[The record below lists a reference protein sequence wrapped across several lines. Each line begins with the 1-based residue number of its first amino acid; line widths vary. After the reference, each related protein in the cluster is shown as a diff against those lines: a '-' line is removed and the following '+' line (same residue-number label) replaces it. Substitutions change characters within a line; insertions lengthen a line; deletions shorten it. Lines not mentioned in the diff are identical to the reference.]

1 MDRDTLIFQMERY
14 LNGVQDSVDVDCD
27 FGTSA
32 AERFILNTGKR
43 LRNAWILYRR
53 EPAYK
58 DDFLLALR
66 DYLIVMETDLH
77 LPDHCVPEYNDYSIV
92 KDMQKGTFFATL
104 ELPETVNRK
113 FVERAFLIGNNS
125 PQRKESGTHYNL
137 QSDPFIYKLTGYSE
151 FKSIEQKIAVHGA
164 LRTPEGYTTLV
175 SLPTGGGKSLITQT
189 ISYQDNGLTIVIVPT
204 ISLAIDQVR
213 AAKKV
218 ICSEQVEKEVFC
230 YHSGE
235 NPTPILLAIQQKTA
249 RMLFI
254 SPEALL
260 NNKIFVEGIRKANA
274 ERYLKNI
281 VIDEAHIVVDWGS
294 QFRVDYQCLE
304 SWRRLLLQSNP
315 SIRTFLLSA
324 TYEKRSIDI
333 LKNLF
338 SQGGKWIEVR
348 CDALCHEPHYILIN
362 AKSYTDKKKKMLEL
376 VRKLPH
382 PMIIYVARPED
393 AEKTKDVLKNAGLNN
408 VETFTGLTN
417 GRKREELIQGWI
429 DDKFE
434 IMVATSAFGVGVDK
448 SDVRTVLHL
457 YIPPNPNAYYQELGR
472 GGRDG
477 LPCLSVMCVDPD
489 DSNIAFQRINKKVLT
504 SKKIV
509 GRWNS
514 MYNSATSPRKGNY
527 AYIDTSVKPEYNIQK
542 DELEDTPASEADT
555 NWNIYVLLLLRR
567 NNLIRIQEVIPQG
580 GLYTFV
586 IEVLDERLLDC
597 GQEQEQLIETIR
609 QKEWDYYEGALKT
622 IQLAVRNYKKV
633 CWSEMFYDTYDKV
646 SEYCAGCDKHVEP
659 INGDTFEFALK
670 SAVQSP
676 LRPLLAEQTALLG
689 GAKDAIVYVQD
700 ENRAAL
706 VDALL
711 KKGLSVLIVKDR
723 LEGMNALSNCE
734 NVLILNEYTL
744 TKLVQKNN
752 WYYLSGLIGVLYQ
765 GTPSEIYEELRIVSN
780 RLSGRPETGIV
791 HIIAENRRFDWMDKS
806 FSDLVEGPVLSLQTI
821 LNG

>member
-113 FVERAFLIGNNS
+113 FVERAFLIGNNA
-125 PQRKESGTHYNL
+125 PQRKESGTRYNL

-213 AAKKV
+213 AAKKA

-260 NNKIFVEGIRKANA
+260 NNKNFVEGIRKANA

-348 CDALCHEPHYILIN
+348 CDALRHEPHYILIN
-362 AKSYTDKKKKMLEL
+362 AKSYTDKKK
-376 VRKLPH
+376 R
-382 PMIIYVARPED
+382 
-393 AEKTKDVLKNAGLNN
+393 
-408 VETFTGLTN
+408 
-417 GRKREELIQGWI
+417 
-429 DDKFE
+429 
-434 IMVATSAFGVGVDK
+434 
-448 SDVRTVLHL
+448 
-457 YIPPNPNAYYQELGR
+457 
-472 GGRDG
+472 
-477 LPCLSVMCVDPD
+477 
-489 DSNIAFQRINKKVLT
+489 
-504 SKKIV
+504 
-509 GRWNS
+509 
-514 MYNSATSPRKGNY
+514 
-527 AYIDTSVKPEYNIQK
+527 
-542 DELEDTPASEADT
+542 
-555 NWNIYVLLLLRR
+555 
-567 NNLIRIQEVIPQG
+567 
-580 GLYTFV
+580 
-586 IEVLDERLLDC
+586 
-597 GQEQEQLIETIR
+597 
-609 QKEWDYYEGALKT
+609 
-622 IQLAVRNYKKV
+622 
-633 CWSEMFYDTYDKV
+633 CW
-646 SEYCAGCDKHVEP
+646 
-659 INGDTFEFALK
+659 
-670 SAVQSP
+670 
-676 LRPLLAEQTALLG
+676 
-689 GAKDAIVYVQD
+689 
-700 ENRAAL
+700 
-706 VDALL
+706 
-711 KKGLSVLIVKDR
+711 
-723 LEGMNALSNCE
+723 
-734 NVLILNEYTL
+734 
-744 TKLVQKNN
+744 N
-752 WYYLSGLIGVLYQ
+752 WY
-765 GTPSEIYEELRIVSN
+765 EN
-780 RLSGRPETGIV
+780 F
-791 HIIAENRRFDWMDKS
+791 HIR
-806 FSDLVEGPVLSLQTI
+806 
-821 LNG
+821 

>member
-27 FGTSA
+27 FGMSA
-32 AERFILNTGKR
+32 AERFRLNTSKR
-43 LRNAWILYRR
+43 LRNAWMLYRR
-53 EPAYK
+53 EPTYK
-58 DDFLLALR
+58 EDFLLALR
-66 DYLIVMETDLH
+66 DYLIAMETDLH
-77 LPDHCVPEYNDYSIV
+77 LPDNCVPNYNDYSIV
-92 KDMQKGTFFATL
+92 KDVKKGTVFATL

-113 FVERAFLIGNNS
+113 FVKRAFLLENDDQ
-125 PQRKESGTHYNL
+125 QRKESSTRYNL
-137 QSDPFIYKLTGYSE
+137 QTDPFIYRLTGYSA
-151 FKSIEQKIAVHGA
+151 FKTIEQKIAVHGA

-213 AAKKV
+213 AAKKA
-218 ICSEQVEKEVFC
+218 IHSEQVEREVFC

-235 NPTPILLAIQQKTA
+235 NPIPILRAIQQKTA

-260 NNKIFVEGIRKANA
+260 NNKNFVEGIRKANA

-281 VIDEAHIVVDWGS
+281 IIDEAHIVVDWGS

-338 SQGGKWIEVR
+338 SQGEKWIEVR
-348 CDALCHEPHYILIN
+348 CDALRHEPHYILIN

-393 AEKTKDVLKNAGLNN
+393 AEKTKDALKDAGLNN

-417 GRKREELIQGWI
+417 GKRREELIQGWI

-477 LPCLSVMCVDPD
+477 LPCLSVMCIDPD
-489 DSNIAFQRINKKVLT
+489 DPNIAFQRINKKVLT
-504 SKKIV
+504 AKKIV

-542 DELEDTPASEADT
+542 DEMEDAPASEADT

-580 GLYTFV
+580 ALYTFV
-586 IEVLDERLLDC
+586 IEVLDERLL
-597 GQEQEQLIETIR
+597 
-609 QKEWDYYEGALKT
+609 
-622 IQLAVRNYKKV
+622 AVRNDKKV

-646 SEYCAGCDKHVEP
+646 SEYCAGCDKHTEP
-659 INGDTFEFALK
+659 IKGDTFEFALK
-670 SAVQSP
+670 SSVQSP
-676 LRPLLAEQTALLG
+676 LRPLSAEQTALLG
-689 GAKDAIVYVQD
+689 GAKEAIVYTQD

-706 VDALL
+706 VGALL

-723 LEGMNALSNCE
+723 LEGMDALSNCE

-780 RLSGRPETGIV
+780 RLSGRPKTGIV
-791 HIIAENRRFDWMDKS
+791 HIIAENKRFDWMDKS
-806 FSDLVEGPVLSLQTI
+806 FSDLVEGPVLSLQTV